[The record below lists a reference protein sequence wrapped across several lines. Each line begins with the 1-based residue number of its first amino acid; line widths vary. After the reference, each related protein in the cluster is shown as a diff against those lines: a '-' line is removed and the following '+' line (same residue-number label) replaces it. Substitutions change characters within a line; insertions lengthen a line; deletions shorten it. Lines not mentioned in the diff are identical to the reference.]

1 MRAWPGRPLAA
12 SWGSSEPKRIGGRL
26 GASGFIISDPG
37 AVHGHRARYQDGTSA
52 KFFKKVLGVSGA
64 FRICRCILL
73 GIEFCSHWE
82 GISIMVRLLK
92 KSEVA
97 NLLNVSI
104 QTIDRLRVSGDL
116 RSVKVRGRV
125 LFCIQDVEAF
135 INSKRGV
142 FKS

>member
-1 MRAWPGRPLAA
+1 
-12 SWGSSEPKRIGGRL
+12 
-26 GASGFIISDPG
+26 
-37 AVHGHRARYQDGTSA
+37 
-52 KFFKKVLGVSGA
+52 
-64 FRICRCILL
+64 
-73 GIEFCSHWE
+73 
-82 GISIMVRLLK
+82 MVRLLK